1 MYRGRAK
8 AFLGDIKVGD
18 RVRVKRGGRVIE
30 GIVMPRS
37 ELGDEEHIVVKLDNG
52 YNMGFLIDDIEI
64 ELLSRGEKKEAAREE
79 SRLGE
84 ASEKPVVTILGTG
97 GTIASKIDYSTGAVH
112 PAFSVA
118 ELTRAIPELTQLANI
133 KTKLLFNILSENMT
147 PEHWRVIARECAA
160 QLNHGAAGVVIAH
173 GTDTLAYTSA
183 ALSFMLKNL
192 CKPVVL
198 VGSQRSSD
206 RPSSDSAMNLLAAV
220 KTATSDLGEVVV
232 VMHASPEDTY
242 CLIHR
247 GTRVRKMHSSR
258 RDAFRSIN
266 ALPLGRVAE
275 KVEFYG
281 EHRKRGKGRVKV
293 DDKLEERVA
302 LVKMYP
308 GFDAELMAYYINNYK
323 GIVIEGTGLGHTPT
337 KLIEEIKRG
346 CDSGVPIVMTTQTLY
361 GRVDMKVYS
370 TGRKL
375 LAAGVIPGGYMLP
388 EVALV
393 KLMYA
398 LGHTQKPEEVRK
410 IMLTNLAGELSET
423 SSVDAFLR

>member
-1 MYRGRAK
+1 MYRGRAEK
-8 AFLGDIKVGD
+8 FLRNIQVSD
-18 RVRVKRGGRVIE
+18 RVKVKLGKRVIE
-30 GIVMPRS
+30 GVLMPRS
-37 ELGDEEHIVVKLDNG
+37 ELGDDEHIVVKLDSG
-52 YNMGFLIDDIEI
+52 YNMGFLIDDIKI
-64 ELLSRGEKKEAAREE
+64 ELLSKGSKKEATREE
-79 SRLGE
+79 ELEEIPG
-84 ASEKPVVTILGTG
+84 KPRVTILGTG
-97 GTIASKIDYSTGAVH
+97 GTIASKIDYKTGAVH

-118 ELTRAIPELTQLANI
+118 ELTRVLPELTELANI

-147 PEHWRVIARECAA
+147 PRHWSVIARKCAEE
-160 QLNHGAAGVVIAH
+160 LNHRAEGVVIAH

-220 KTATSDLGEVVV
+220 RVAASDIGEVVV
-232 VMHASPEDTY
+232 VMHGSPEDKY

-266 ALPLGRVAE
+266 ILPLGEVKE
-275 KVEFYG
+275 DVKFYDNP
-281 EHRKRGKGRVKV
+281 RRRGKGTVVV
-293 DDKLEERVA
+293 DEKLEEKVA
-302 LVKMYP
+302 LVKMHP
-308 GFDAELMAYYINNYK
+308 GFDRELISYYIDSYK
-323 GIVIEGTGLGHTPT
+323 GIVIEGTGLGHAPT
-337 KLIEEIKRG
+337 YLLDEIKRG
-346 CDSGVPIVMTTQTLY
+346 CEKGMPIVMTTQTLY

-375 LAAGVIPGGYMLP
+375 LSMGVIPGGYMLP
-388 EVALV
+388 EVAFV

-398 LGHTQKPEEVRK
+398 LGHARELEEVKK
-410 IMLTNLAGELSET
+410 IMLTNIAGELSET
-423 SSVDAFLR
+423 SSVDSFLR